1 MERQKKV
8 VDASIGVKWFSP
20 EEDTPKSRELLKNHI
35 EKKIKIIVPDLFFYE
50 VLNALRFN
58 KNSEKYLKKVALD
71 LESFELEII
80 NVSLPLLEKSVEN
93 SVKYNLTIYDAVY
106 LTIAKEFDN
115 KLISADKKILSSN
128 KNLVEGL

>member
-106 LTIAKEFDN
+106 LTIAKEFNN